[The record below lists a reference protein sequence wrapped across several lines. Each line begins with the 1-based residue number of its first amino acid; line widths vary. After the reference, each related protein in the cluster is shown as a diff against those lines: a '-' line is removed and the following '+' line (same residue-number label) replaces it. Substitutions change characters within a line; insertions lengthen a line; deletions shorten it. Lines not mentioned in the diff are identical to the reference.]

1 MLEIFEGKL
10 LEVGKVEIA
19 ELVTAWELFVKKR
32 AYKEWLMIFE
42 LVFLVKSTRRTVRS
56 IVLDFFFPF
65 SPFSPFSPFC
75 PSISCNNKSECT
87 LCGRE
92 GGWGVG
98 NAKPL
103 ANPPHSAHPF
113 WTCPLFGTQ
122 VQNRA
127 HCTAG

>member
-1 MLEIFEGKL
+1 M
-10 LEVGKVEIA
+10 LEVGKMEIA
-19 ELVTAWELFVKKR
+19 ELVTAWKLFVKKR

-56 IVLDFFFPF
+56 IILDVLLI
-65 SPFSPFSPFC
+65 FC
-75 PSISCNNKSECT
+75 SNKSECT

-103 ANPPHSAHPF
+103 ANPPHSALYSGVERTVRRVRKLSK
-113 WTCPLFGTQ
+113 WQ
-122 VQNRA
+122 VTN
-127 HCTAG
+127 